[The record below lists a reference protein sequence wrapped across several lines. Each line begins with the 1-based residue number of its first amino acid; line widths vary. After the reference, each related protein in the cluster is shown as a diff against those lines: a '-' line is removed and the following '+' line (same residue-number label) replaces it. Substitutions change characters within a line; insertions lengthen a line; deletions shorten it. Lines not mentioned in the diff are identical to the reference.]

1 LNFCIKPNC
10 PNVNKYYCSQCVTEE
25 KHDHITKYTQNL
37 VNEEAIKWQ
46 PLLLKI
52 KELYGTA
59 AEKFEPHAEL
69 VKYLESLA
77 VAAEEERKGGDPQ
90 PQERKLI
97 HRDLTRLKDLSSD
110 FE

>member
-1 LNFCIKPNC
+1 M
-10 PNVNKYYCSQCVTEE
+10 TEE

-46 PLLLKI
+46 PVLLKI

-59 AEKFEPHAEL
+59 AEKFQPHAEL

-77 VAAEEERKGGDPQ
+77 TEAQEEGNGGDP
-90 PQERKLI
+90 
-97 HRDLTRLKDLSSD
+97 
-110 FE
+110 